1 MNKVSAALRL
11 TLASA
16 CVLAWSVVVTARMPH
31 SLTRGPFLQNVTA
44 TSASVAWS
52 TSDLG
57 ESVLRVGRFPG
68 AWDVEKLGPSTD
80 THLLQLSSLQPA
92 TRYYYEIEVGGTV
105 LTSGSSFSFETYPA
119 AKDNRSFR
127 FLAWGDSGNAS
138 GSQLDVAEQIDTV
151 QPRPKLVLG
160 LGDLAYPSGGWDDWN
175 PKLFSPYEDLIRNT
189 AFWPT
194 IGNHD
199 IQTQNA
205 APYLDAFYLPE
216 NSGGPGNASGTER
229 YYSFDYGMAHFVS
242 IDFWS
247 SDVSVGGDQY
257 EWMIAD
263 MDAAVSRGQRW
274 IIVFAHSPP
283 YTDGSHD
290 SLNEGSLIFVHDNWV
305 PVMEEHGADLV
316 LAGHSHVY
324 ERTYL
329 LEDDVVLQSDPSDYT
344 KDPGGPGTLY
354 ITSGAGGGGSSG
366 DFEHPLVAV
375 AVGNKAGMSTIDV
388 TYDSLR
394 GYFLDSNGTAH
405 DLFSLHKSTD
415 TTPPRITHIEVSD
428 DNNREVTLAFD
439 EPLTSG
445 AGNPNNYAIS
455 GGASILDATLL
466 SDERNVR
473 LDTTTLVAGAP
484 YTVTLGAIKDQAS
497 PANTVAA
504 NTKGFFLARGGPGA
518 DQAPNAVITND
529 IHTANAP
536 ATVRFSSLRSTDPD
550 GSIDLVTWDFGDGSP
565 TSTQPEVT
573 HTFSDVG
580 VYTVNLFVRD
590 DQGNRA
596 LDTIEI
602 HVHAEGTAPVAV
614 VSADT
619 TEIEAGES
627 ISFDAAGSLDTDGGG
642 ISYQWDFGDPGA
654 STFNLSASQTPTRVF
669 ETEGTYTVTLQVT
682 DDEGA
687 QASETISVEV
697 GASSNGGNPGTG
709 TDSGGGC
716 VASATGNG
724 DPSFGWALLA
734 LALILATGPRASRH
748 HRAAGRRGSA

>member
-16 CVLAWSVVVTARMPH
+16 CVLAWSVVVMARMPH
-31 SLTRGPFLQNVTA
+31 SLTRGPFLQNVGPK
-44 TSASVAWS
+44 SASVAWS
-52 TSDLG
+52 TADVG
-57 ESVLRVGRFPG
+57 ESILRCGQFPG
-68 AWDVEKLGPSTD
+68 VWDIEKSGPSTD
-80 THLLQLSSLQPA
+80 RHLFELTSLQPS
-92 TRYYYEIEVGGTV
+92 TRYYYELEVGGTV
-105 LTSGSSFSFETYPA
+105 LTSGSTFSFETSPA
-119 AKDNRSFR
+119 VKDLRSFR

-138 GSQLDVAEQIDTV
+138 GSQFDVAEQIDAV

-175 PKLFSPYEDLIRNT
+175 PKLFAPYENLVRNT

-205 APYLDAFYLPE
+205 APYLDVFYLPE
-216 NSGGPGNASGTER
+216 NTGAPGNPSGTER

-257 EWMIAD
+257 DWMIAD
-263 MDAAVSRGQRW
+263 MDSAVSRGKRW

-290 SLNEGSLIFVHDNWV
+290 SLNEGYLIFVHDNWV

-329 LEDDVVLQSDPSDYT
+329 LEDDVILQNDPSVYSKT
-344 KDPGGPGTLY
+344 PGGPGTIY

-366 DFEHPLVAV
+366 DFDHPLVAV

-388 TYDSLR
+388 TYEHLR

-405 DLFSLHKSTD
+405 DLFSLEKGTD
-415 TTPPRITHIEVSD
+415 TTPPRIAHIEVSD
-428 DNNREVTLAFD
+428 DNNREVMLAFD

-445 AGNPNNYAIS
+445 AGNPANYAIS

-466 SDERNVR
+466 SDERIVR

-497 PANTVAA
+497 PSNTVPA

-518 DQAPNAVITND
+518 DQAPVAVLEND

-536 ATVRFSSLRSTDPD
+536 ATVRFSSSRSSDPD
-550 GSIDLVTWDFGDGSP
+550 GSIDVVTWDFGDGTP
-565 TSTQPEVT
+565 TSTQAEVS

-580 VYTVNLFVRD
+580 VYTVSLFVRD

-596 LDTIEI
+596 LDKVQI

-614 VSADT
+614 ASSDV

-627 ISFDAAGSLDTDGGG
+627 VAFDATGSADTDGGG
-642 ISYQWDFGDPGA
+642 ISYQWDFGDSGS
-654 STFNLSASQTPTRVF
+654 STPNLSASPTPSHLF
-669 ETEGTYTVTLQVT
+669 ETEGTYTVTLTVT

-716 VASATGNG
+716 VASATGKG

-734 LALILATGPRASRH
+734 LALIVATGPRASRRL
-748 HRAAGRRGSA
+748 RAEGRRGSL